1 MLGPADIEAW
11 RDEAEAAAKESA
23 SSVSKPVPTFGS
35 RDLFALPAALLY
47 GEYLVWRRFVSGGG
61 RH

>member
-23 SSVSKPVPTFGS
+23 PSVSEPAHVFGS
-35 RDLFALPAALLY
+35 RDLFALPASLIY
-47 GEYLVWRRFVSGGG
+47 GEYLVWRRLLSRSG